1 MQLALEYVVQQV
13 AAMTT
18 QSVQPG
24 SPFPLVSTP
33 LCILV
38 YADLMVILC

>member
-1 MQLALEYVVQQV
+1 MQLALEYVVRQV

-18 QSVQPG
+18 QSVQSG
-24 SPFPLVSTP
+24 SAFPIVSTP

-38 YADLMVILC
+38 YADFMVILC